1 LNASKR
7 IDPGEVRVRASQ
19 TVKSVKTNP
28 LREQLLFL
36 RGLIANPT
44 GVGAIAPSSPALAR
58 AVAAQ
63 VDPARQGPV
72 LELGPGTGSMT
83 RELLARGIA
92 PERMVAIEWDA
103 NFAKTIAAEFPG
115 VKVIRGDA
123 FDLDGTLP
131 KRGLTQFAAIVS
143 GIPLLNHPAEK
154 RSALVEA
161 AFHRLAPGAPLI
173 QFSYGFRPPV
183 KPPAGIIV
191 RLAAYV
197 WMNLPPA
204 TVWVYRRRS

>member
-1 LNASKR
+1 M
-7 IDPGEVRVRASQ
+7 RASQ
-19 TVKSVKTNP
+19 TVKSVKSNP

-83 RELLARGIA
+83 RELIARGI
-92 PERMVAIEWDA
+92 PPDRMVAIEWDA

-123 FDLDGTLP
+123 FDLDATLP
-131 KRGLTQFAAIVS
+131 KRGMEQFAAIVS

-154 RSALVEA
+154 RRALVEA

-183 KPPAGIIV
+183 KPPPEIMV

>member
-1 LNASKR
+1 M
-7 IDPGEVRVRASQ
+7 RASHQ
-19 TVKSVKTNP
+19 SLKSSP

-63 VDPARQGPV
+63 VDPARDGRI

-92 PERMVAIEWDA
+92 PDRIVAIEWDA
-103 NFAKTIAAEFPG
+103 NFAKALTADFPG
-115 VKVIRGDA
+115 IKIIRGDA

-131 KRGLTQFAAIVS
+131 KRCRDFAAIVS
-143 GIPLLNHPAEK
+143 GIPLLNHSAEK
-154 RSALVEA
+154 RRALVES
-161 AFHRLAPGAPLI
+161 AFRHLAPAAPLI
-173 QFSYGFRPPV
+173 QFSYGFHSPV
-183 KPPAGIIV
+183 KPPPEITV
-191 RLAAYV
+191 RLAAFV
-197 WMNLPPA
+197 WKNLPPA
-204 TVWVYRRRS
+204 TVWVYRRRNER